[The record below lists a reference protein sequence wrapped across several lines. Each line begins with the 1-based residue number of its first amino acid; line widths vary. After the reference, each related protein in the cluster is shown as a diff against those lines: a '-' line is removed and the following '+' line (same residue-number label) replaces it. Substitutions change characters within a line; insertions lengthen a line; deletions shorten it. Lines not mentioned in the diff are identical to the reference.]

1 MDCSG
6 CLWALPETC
15 RACRAEQ
22 EEHRLKEAKYQE
34 LMTKQL
40 SLVDK
45 VKEAIIQV
53 IWFIFHLLPF

>member
-22 EEHRLKEAKYQE
+22 EKRRQKETKYQE

-40 SLVDK
+40 NLVDK
-45 VKEAIIQV
+45 VKEAGWV
-53 IWFIFHLLPF
+53 RPV

>member
-40 SLVDK
+40 NLVDK
-45 VKEAIIQV
+45 VKEAGWV
-53 IWFIFHLLPF
+53 RPV